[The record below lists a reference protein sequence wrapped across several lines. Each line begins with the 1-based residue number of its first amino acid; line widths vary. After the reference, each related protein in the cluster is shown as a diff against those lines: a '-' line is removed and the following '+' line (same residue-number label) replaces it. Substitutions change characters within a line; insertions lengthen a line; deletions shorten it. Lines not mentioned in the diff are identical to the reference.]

1 MRKPR
6 LNPVGPIQT
15 EVRERLEDQKKQLR
29 LMIEGG
35 APTHALEDTLA
46 EIFQFLQRTEKR

>member
-6 LNPVGPIQT
+6 RNPVGPIPT
-15 EVRERLEDQKKQLR
+15 EVRERLEDQKNQLR

-46 EIFQFLQRTEKR
+46 DIFKSLQGMEKR